1 MAQVL
6 REGVTGAGWLA
17 GSVPTAT
24 YAIMSMN
31 NDRSGLMDRV
41 DILSLLFFFSFFSL
55 YHLWRDSW
63 ERRAGDGPFSLLPKI
78 RRREKEKCGRGRKT
92 EYIHFGTVEA
102 CGILF

>member
-41 DILSLLFFFSFFSL
+41 DFLSLLFFFFLFSL
-55 YHLWRDSW
+55 PPLERLLGTTGGQRTVFSTTYQRFDAEKKKNAAMAWKKDGIHPFRD
-63 ERRAGDGPFSLLPKI
+63 
-78 RRREKEKCGRGRKT
+78 C
-92 EYIHFGTVEA
+92 
-102 CGILF
+102 